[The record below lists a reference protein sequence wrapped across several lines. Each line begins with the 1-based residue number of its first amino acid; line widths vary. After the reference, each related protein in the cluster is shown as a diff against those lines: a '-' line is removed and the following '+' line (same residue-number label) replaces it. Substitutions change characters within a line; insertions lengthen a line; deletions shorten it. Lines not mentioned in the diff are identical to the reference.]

1 MNGKK
6 EAIPFFNS
14 MKIKYKCAE
23 VEVLQLCLP
32 NYMLLSAIRDQVWN
46 PDLVNSSSQG
56 HKITFQLKRLSNL
69 PNLLFSLAFQ
79 NTFTTMISAN

>member
-32 NYMLLSAIRDQVWN
+32 NYMLLSVIRDQV
-46 PDLVNSSSQG
+46 
-56 HKITFQLKRLSNL
+56 
-69 PNLLFSLAFQ
+69 
-79 NTFTTMISAN
+79 